1 MNGPG
6 PSKFVSASG
15 KVRMTIDSFHDD
27 QARAVMRELIELA
40 DAIRPLAEQCLAE
53 WDAEDQGR

>member
-6 PSKFVSASG
+6 PSKFVSATG

-40 DAIRPLAEQCLAE
+40 DAIRSLADRCLAE
-53 WDAEDQGR
+53 WDAEDRRR

>member
-1 MNGPG
+1 
-6 PSKFVSASG
+6 
-15 KVRMTIDSFHDD
+15 MTIDSFHDD

-40 DAIRPLAEQCLAE
+40 DAIRPVAEQCLAE